1 MFFCCSLS
9 VNSPVRLSPLGGEV
23 AERDGRG
30 GARTT
35 RDSLANNRART
46 ATPST
51 SHPSPV
57 PTALAAPA
65 TPAVPSAPA
74 ASSAPAVLRAA
85 PLASSRMDEARGT
98 WGSDDDDDDDTL
110 PAPTLALTPTTAAAP
125 TRSAAGRG
133 AARGPRGK
141 GKGHFGQAGQ
151 ARSNR
156 SSH

>member
-1 MFFCCSLS
+1 MPFSI
-9 VNSPVRLSPLGGEV
+9 GGGV

-51 SHPSPV
+51 SHPPSV
-57 PTALAAPA
+57 PTVPTAPA
-65 TPAVPSAPA
+65 TPAAPSAPA
-74 ASSAPAVLRAA
+74 ASSAPAVPRAA
-85 PLASSRMDEARGT
+85 PLTSSRMDEARGT
-98 WGSDDDDDDDTL
+98 WGSDDDDVDDDDDDDSL
-110 PAPTLALTPTTAAAP
+110 PAPTLALAPTTAAAP

-141 GKGHFGQAGQ
+141 GKGQSGQAGQ
-151 ARSNR
+151 SRFNR
-156 SSH
+156 SSY